1 MEAQIAKNDFNSFKP
16 IIFLKEL
23 DTRIIIIF
31 ILTLYLVLGFTVLGF
46 NRTPLQAIVTTI
58 ATCLFEVSLT
68 KLFRKK
74 WIFPLSALVTSCS
87 LSLLLNY
94 SQNFWIL
101 LVPVFFAIG
110 SKYILTF
117 NGRHVFNPAQVAV
130 TSCLLFSSGL
140 ITAAPAYQWN
150 GIESMAVFIAM
161 FGIFFLLPKIN
172 RHWLVISFL
181 FFFTI
186 NTFLRAMIMKH
197 HLPFET
203 LFLGTLTSPA
213 FFIFTFFMITDPAT
227 SPKTKKGQI
236 IVGFALAIIDL
247 AFHLRQSYFTFFYA
261 GATVQTSILLYKHF
275 NAMAVTRNPF
285 KYIWNSFYGSGYY
298 KRFMFLF
305 TLGLSGVLFYQNVL
319 SSQLKLGKIDLK
331 FQKLTIIET
340 GINPVMGKT
349 LERVDPRIQHL
360 AKWLLSVGDSVAA
373 ADVNNDG
380 LADLFY
386 SFPLKND
393 DHRNSLYINLGN
405 FNFKR
410 FELPIKVESKE
421 IEKYGLSSSPIFVD
435 YDNDGDKD
443 IFLSYAFGKPIMLK
457 NQLIE
462 EGFLGFEDVT
472 EQIGLKHYTNSITAN
487 FIDFNKDGLLDII
500 IGNVWP
506 KYLLDYPKDKPRELN
521 LFNLPQPEYKNDE
534 RMFNFMHASWNM
546 ANNGGTNQLYIQKP
560 NGTFKELPTDILKF
574 EPTRWTLAIGTADF
588 NQDGWTDIYFAND
601 FGADDLYYNLKGKG
615 FKNIKGNIFGS
626 IGKDTYKGMNA
637 TIGDFDNNGTSDV
650 YISNVHHEYQAEG
663 SLLWMWFKD
672 KNGNLAPKEMATR
685 TGALNENRFG
695 WGAAAGDLNLDG
707 RLDLVQANG
716 MVDDT
721 IDKKYDQ
728 CPDYWYVNEKIAR
741 SAPGFHRYVNK
752 WGDIRGSCIYGK
764 ERNRVYLNQ
773 GKELS
778 NMFYDVAKE
787 VGVTDLTNSR
797 GVALVDLNNDGKLD
811 MSITHMFSG
820 PSIYKNQLSSTNNW
834 LGIELESLDKSC
846 NREAIGSKIT
856 ISYTQN
862 KKLIT
867 QMREKVSVNG
877 FNAQSENRLLF
888 GLKDFD
894 GPIEIKVNWCLNQI
908 NTYTVNTLNRYMKI
922 VLQ

>member
-1 MEAQIAKNDFNSFKP
+1 MDAQISGIGFNDFKP
-16 IIFLKEL
+16 IKFFKEL
-23 DTRIIIIF
+23 DTRIIIVF

-46 NRTPLQAIVTTI
+46 NRTPLQAIVTTL
-58 ATCLFEVSLT
+58 ATCFFEVFLT
-68 KLFRKK
+68 RIFRNK

-110 SKYILTF
+110 SKYIFTF
-117 NGRHVFNPAQVAV
+117 NGRHAFNPAQIAV

-161 FGIFFLLPKIN
+161 LGVVFLLPKIN

-181 FFFTI
+181 FWFTL

-203 LFLGTLTSPA
+203 LFLGTLTSSA

-236 IVGFALAIIDL
+236 IAGFAIAMIDL
-247 AFHLRQSYFTFFYA
+247 AFHLRQSYFTFFFA
-261 GATVQTSILLYKHF
+261 GATVQSSILIYRHL
-275 NAMAVTRNPF
+275 NAVIIEKNPI
-285 KYIWNSFYGSGYY
+285 KYFWSRFYISGYY
-298 KRFMFLF
+298 KRFTFLAV
-305 TLGLSGVLFYQNVL
+305 LGLSGIFFYENVMSSSFKLKTLNLKFSKL
-319 SSQLKLGKIDLK
+319 SSL
-331 FQKLTIIET
+331 ET
-340 GINPVMGKT
+340 GIDPVMGKT
-349 LERVDPRIQHL
+349 LERVDPRVQHL

-373 ADVNNDG
+373 SDVNNDG
-380 LADLFY
+380 LPDLLY

-393 DHRNSLYINLGN
+393 DHRNSLYINHGD
-405 FNFKR
+405 FKFKR
-410 FELPIKVESKE
+410 FELPIKKESKD
-421 IEKYGLSSSPIFVD
+421 IENYGLSSSPIFVD

-457 NQLIE
+457 NLLVE
-462 EGFLGFEDVT
+462 TGDLNFEDVT
-472 EQIGLKHYTNSITAN
+472 ESIGLKHYTNSITAN

-506 KYLLDYPKDKPRELN
+506 KHLPDYPKENPKLLN
-521 LFNLPQPEYKNDE
+521 LFNLPKAEYKDDE

-546 ANNGGTNQLYIQKP
+546 ANNGGTNQLYIQKSD
-560 NGTFKELPTDILKF
+560 GTFSEVPTDVLNF

-615 FKNIKGNIFGS
+615 FKNIKGNTFGS

-650 YISNVHHEYQAEG
+650 YISNVHHAYQAEG

-672 KNGNLAPKEMATR
+672 KNDKLKPKEMATR

-707 RLDLVQANG
+707 LLDLVQANG
-716 MVDDT
+716 MVDDS
-721 IDKKYDQ
+721 IDKKWDE
-728 CPDYWYVNEKIAR
+728 CANYWYVNEKIAR
-741 SAPGFHRYVNK
+741 SAPSFHRYVNK

-773 GKELS
+773 GGSLT
-778 NMFYDVAKE
+778 NMFFDVAKD
-787 VGVTDLTNSR
+787 VGVTDQTNSR
-797 GVALVDLNNDGKLD
+797 GVSLVDLNNDGKLD
-811 MSITHMFSG
+811 MSITHMFSA
-820 PSIYKNQLSSTNNW
+820 PSIYKNQMNTKSNW
-834 LGIELESLDKSC
+834 LGLEIESLNKSC
-846 NREAIGSKIT
+846 NRDAIGSKVT
-856 ISYTQN
+856 ISYTDN
-862 KKLIT
+862 GRLVK
-867 QMREKVSVNG
+867 QMREKALVNG
-877 FNAQSENRLLF
+877 FNAQSENRILF
-888 GLKDFD
+888 GLKDYK
-894 GPIEIKVNWCLNQI
+894 GPVEIEVNWCLNLKKS
-908 NTYTVNTLNRYMKI
+908 YTFSELNKYIKITLE
-922 VLQ
+922 